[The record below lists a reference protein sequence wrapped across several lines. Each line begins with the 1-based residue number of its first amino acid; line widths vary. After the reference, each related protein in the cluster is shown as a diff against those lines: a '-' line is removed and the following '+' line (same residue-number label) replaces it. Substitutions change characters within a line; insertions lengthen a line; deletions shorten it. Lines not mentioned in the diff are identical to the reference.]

1 MNMRSVPASTV
12 AFRPNRRI
20 QYASLAILLLS
31 PLTACTGSEEH
42 HPPPTR
48 REAVTDVLHGVEI
61 VDHYRWL
68 EVQQSP
74 ETRAWIDAQN
84 EFTHSLLD
92 PLLVVP
98 EIQKRLTELLRVDDQ
113 SMPVE
118 RAGRYF
124 SFKKKSDQDLQ
135 VLCMRQGVDGED
147 QVLIDPHPL
156 SADHT
161 TTIGLSGISQDGKL
175 LAYGVRQG
183 GLDEIEI
190 RIREVDSGND
200 LPDRLPAGLYR
211 SLAFTHDN
219 QGFYYGL
226 HDRQKGVRIRHHKL
240 GEDRANDKEVFGED
254 YGPDKW
260 ISVEVSDNGRYV
272 LYAVR
277 HGWGRSELYVQDLK
291 SKAPIRTLVND
302 IDAAFATEFAGD
314 VLLAQTDWDAPKR
327 RIMAID
333 LGKPAAEWKQVIA
346 ETDDAIEDFSAAGG
360 KIFVHYL
367 HDVSSQIKIFS
378 AEGKPLGEVPLPG
391 AGSSNSPRGRWDNA
405 EAFYEFESYTQPP
418 VIYRLDTASGKAS
431 AWKSSRVPFDPAPFE
446 TKQVWYASK
455 DGTKVPM
462 FLIHKAGLNLDGN
475 NPTMLYGY
483 GGFNVSL
490 VPRFRSSFAVWI
502 ERGGVLAVPNLRG
515 GGEFGEAWH
524 RAGMLQNKQNVFDD
538 FIAAAEWLIGNKY
551 TQPSRLAIQ
560 GGSNGGLLVG
570 AAMTQRP
577 ELYHAVLCTFPDL
590 DMVRYYQF
598 ENNNKPALLEY
609 GNAGDPEQFK
619 FLHAY
624 SPYQRVKEGTNY
636 PAVLL
641 TSGDADTRV
650 PPLQARKMAA
660 VLQHATA
667 SGRPVMLLYDTKA
680 GHSGGKPLSK
690 IVEDQSLEIAFLVSQ
705 TGLN

>member
-1 MNMRSVPASTV
+1 MVGV
-12 AFRPNRRI
+12 L
-20 QYASLAILLLS
+20 LAG
-31 PLTACTGSEEH
+31 LTGCTGAGEH

-48 REAVTDVLHGVEI
+48 REAVTDVLHGVKI

-68 EVQQSP
+68 EDQQSP
-74 ETRAWIDAQN
+74 ETRAWIETQN

-92 PLLVVP
+92 PLPMAP
-98 EIQKRLTELLRVDDQ
+98 EIRTRLTELLRIDDQ
-113 SMPVE
+113 SIPVE

-124 SFKKKSDQDLQ
+124 FFRKKADEDLW
-135 VLCMRQGVDGED
+135 VLCMREGLDGED
-147 QVLIDPHPL
+147 RVLIDPHPL
-156 SADHT
+156 SSDHT
-161 TTIGLSGISQDGKL
+161 TTVGLSGISHDGKL
-175 LAYGVRQG
+175 LAYGIRQG

-190 RIREVDSGND
+190 RIRDVDGGED

-211 SLAFTHDN
+211 SLSFTHDN

-226 HDRQKGVRIRHHKL
+226 HDRQKGVRIFYHKL
-240 GEDRANDKEVFGED
+240 GDDRANDREVFGEG

-260 ISVEVSDNGRYV
+260 ISVQVSGNGRYV
-272 LYAVR
+272 LYSVR
-277 HGWGRSELYVQDLK
+277 HGWGRSELYIQDLK
-291 SKAPIRTLVND
+291 TKAPLRTLVND
-302 IDAAFATEFAGD
+302 IDAAFATEFASD
-314 VLLAQTDWDAPKR
+314 TLLAQTDWEAPKR

-333 LGKPAAEWKQVIA
+333 LSKPASEWKQVVPEA
-346 ETDDAIEDFSAAGG
+346 EDAIQDFSALGG

-367 HDVSSQIKIFS
+367 HDVTSQIKIYS
-378 AEGKPLGEVPLPG
+378 AEGKPLGAVALPG
-391 AGSSNSPRGRWDNA
+391 AGSSNAPSGRWDSA
-405 EAFYEFESYTQPP
+405 EGFYEFESYTQPS
-418 VIYRLDTASGKAS
+418 VIYRLDTSSGESEVWQRSPA
-431 AWKSSRVPFDPAPFE
+431 PFDPKPFE
-446 TKQVWYASK
+446 TKQVWYTSK
-455 DGTKVPM
+455 DGTEVPM
-462 FLIHKAGLNLDGN
+462 FLVHKSGLTLDGN
-475 NPTMLYGY
+475 NPTVLYGY

-490 VPRFRSSFAVWI
+490 VPGFRSSFAVWI

-515 GGEFGEAWH
+515 GGEFGEEWH
-524 RAGMLQNKQNVFDD
+524 RAGMLENKQNVFDD
-538 FIAAAEWLIGNKY
+538 FIAAAEWLIENKY

-577 ELYHAVLCTFPDL
+577 ELYQAVLCTFPDL

-609 GNAGDPEQFK
+609 GNAADPEQFK
-619 FLHAY
+619 FLYAY
-624 SPYQRVKEGTNY
+624 SPYQNVKDGTEY

-667 SGRPVMLLYDTKA
+667 SPRPVMLLYDTKA

-690 IVEDQSLEIAFLVSQ
+690 IVEDQSLELAFLMWQ
-705 TGLN
+705 TGLE

>member
-1 MNMRSVPASTV
+1 MNIRSVSAS
-12 AFRPNRRI
+12 AAGFLLHHRR
-20 QYASLAILLLS
+20 QSAALAILLLS
-31 PLTACTGSEEH
+31 HLAACTASKEH
-42 HPPPTR
+42 RPPPSR
-48 REAVTDVLHGVEI
+48 RAAVTDTLHGVDI

-68 EVQQSP
+68 EDQQSP
-74 ETRAWIDAQN
+74 ETRAWVDAQN
-84 EFTHSLLD
+84 TFTHAVLD
-92 PLLVVP
+92 PLPVVP
-98 EIQKRLTELLRVDDQ
+98 EIQKRLTALLRVDDQ
-113 SMPVE
+113 SLPAE

-124 SFKKKSDQDLQ
+124 SFRKKADQDLQ
-135 VLCMRQGVDGED
+135 ILCMRQGVDGED
-147 QVLIDPHPL
+147 HVLIDPHSL

-161 TTIGLSGISQDGKL
+161 TSISLSGISHDGKL
-175 LAYGVRQG
+175 LAYGIRQG

-190 RIREVDSGND
+190 RVREVESGID
-200 LPDRLPAGLYR
+200 RPDVLPAGLYR
-211 SLAFTHDN
+211 SLAFTHDS

-226 HDRQKGVRIRHHKL
+226 HDRRKGVRIYYHKL
-240 GEDRANDKEVFGED
+240 GDDRANDQEVFGEG

-260 ISVEVSDNGRYV
+260 ISVEVSGNGRYV

-291 SKAPIRTLVND
+291 SKAPLRTLVKD
-302 IDAAFATEFAGD
+302 VDAAFTAEFAD
-314 VLLAQTDWDAPKR
+314 DILLAQTDWEAPKR
-327 RIMAID
+327 RILAID
-333 LGKPAAEWKQVIA
+333 LSKPAADWEQLIA
-346 ETDDAIEDFSAAGG
+346 EAADSIEDFSAVGG
-360 KIFVHYL
+360 KILVRYL
-367 HDVSSQIKIFS
+367 HDVSSQIKVFS
-378 AEGKPLGEVPLPG
+378 ATGKPLGDVPVPQ
-391 AGSSNSPRGRWDNA
+391 AATANSPRGRWDSA

-418 VIYRLDTASGKAS
+418 VIYRLDTASMQVS
-431 AWKSSRVPFDPAPFE
+431 LWKSSPVPFDPAPFE
-446 TKQVWYASK
+446 TKQVWFASK

-462 FLIHKAGLNLDGN
+462 FLIHRAGLALDGG
-475 NPTMLYGY
+475 NPALLYGY

-490 VPRFRSSFAVWI
+490 LPRFRSSFAVWI

-538 FIAAAEWLIGNKY
+538 FIAAAEWLIANRY

-570 AAMTQRP
+570 AALTQRP
-577 ELYHAVLCTFPDL
+577 ELYQAVLCTFPDL
-590 DMVRYYQF
+590 DMVRYDQF

-609 GNAGDPEQFK
+609 GNAADPAQFQ
-619 FLHAY
+619 FLYAY

-660 VLQHATA
+660 ALQHATA
-667 SGRPVMLLYDTKA
+667 SPRPVLLLYDTKA

-690 IVEDQSLEIAFLVSQ
+690 LVEDQSLEIAFLMSQ